1 MSKIEELLKNE
12 EVVWKSLGE
21 VGEIYGGITG
31 KKKGD
36 FENGNSKFIT
46 YKNVYSNIAIDT
58 DDKVKINEGEKQR
71 KLEYG
76 DKYLQAHL
84 KHQMNVGIPL

>member
-31 KKKGD
+31 KKKE
-36 FENGNSKFIT
+36 F
-46 YKNVYSNIAIDT
+46 
-58 DDKVKINEGEKQR
+58 
-71 KLEYG
+71 
-76 DKYLQAHL
+76 
-84 KHQMNVGIPL
+84 